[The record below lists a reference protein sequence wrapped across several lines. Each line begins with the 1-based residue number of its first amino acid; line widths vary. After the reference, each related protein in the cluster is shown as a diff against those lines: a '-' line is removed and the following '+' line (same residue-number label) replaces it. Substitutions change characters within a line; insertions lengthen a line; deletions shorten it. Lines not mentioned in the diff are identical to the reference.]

1 MAAVRHRS
9 FINAIRKPAPP
20 SLSLS
25 LSLQIGPITAALHR
39 FICKCRSIAG
49 ITRVERCNCTS
60 MRRLSPFLDAGEGR
74 RERERGR
81 GEVTKGGEGL
91 HTPFASPVLFERPG
105 PTLVRGT
112 WLALSLLCS
121 PWGEWMASSHLSRVN
136 IATERNP
143 NSGQTRG

>member
-39 FICKCRSIAG
+39 FICKCRPIAG
-49 ITRVERCNCTS
+49 ITRVQRCNCDVC
-60 MRRLSPFLDAGEGR
+60 RRFLTRGKGG
-74 RERERGR
+74 ERERGR